1 MGKSDELDPRLA
13 AAYAWRVLKP
23 GESLDS
29 DPEPASTPHD
39 DDAKDGEK
47 KADHPTPR
55 EARAAASAK
64 AFEEL
69 RAESARPCQSL
80 ADGIDRAWSLPPEQ
94 QPIAVDALVE
104 SAGKLGIGLTAM
116 QEHPLQ
122 SVRLLRLV
130 IACGDR
136 LSAEADEA
144 ARGCA
149 LWLDYTHPEIIDA
162 LLELSRA
169 GDTRLGCSLVL
180 ALHGDRGKYLARI
193 PGASARFARLLD
205 EGPSETTRCMALD
218 WLSAAARQDA
228 VPALRRAL
236 RSGQFPVCTR
246 ALDLLS
252 RDFPDAIEPDDVLF
266 LLEDAVAHELPL
278 DDRDDENV
286 NACREYPLVLDDVV
300 VRVRPAGGAWPLMR
314 IESGRCAGESFRDG
328 GLDGTWALSL
338 LAAAYPESATPL
350 IDELQRDVEWDRRL
364 RAVEAAG
371 RLPDEAAWPRLLKA
385 AADGVPEIASQAQK
399 RWLARRTE
407 ICPLDPL
414 AGVPTSLLEEPPSER
429 LLSRLA
435 LLRTA
440 KLEAR
445 AAMAEVLLAEAPSPE
460 SLVPLLFAAVDT
472 SLWERD
478 RRPGFPENRP
488 DFCRRIIAAFGPRAV
503 TGILDLAEL
512 YPEGRSGWLDTLSEL
527 VDKNEVPESAFPELR
542 AAAARRFNAT
552 IGRTGYRTL
561 KLLEKLGTPPELVS
575 AIWTL
580 SQDETEDHFIRS
592 AAGDVL
598 ASLPEHGESL
608 DNAVV
613 DEMTAALAVPDLP
626 RFSRAAAV
634 GVGRKIPAAVTLSL
648 DALAKHGRAP
658 APPRADVDALE
669 MCFIALLQIA
679 QIPEGWVEDALSRPA
694 TAAFAIAARRTWME
708 PTPDRRR
715 ILREALSNGDP
726 FTEAEA
732 AVTLVHL
739 REISASG
746 AEVERI
752 VTRAPLS
759 PRSALVWLMLY
770 ARVPMKRL
778 WPLLEG
784 VLVSPDPEVTERFHF
799 TIHAI
804 AYKHKMASRLQALL
818 PRIVDPVL
826 QDAVELIF
834 EAEEPA
840 VSDD

>member
-13 AAYAWRVLKP
+13 AAYAWRILKP
-23 GESLDS
+23 GESLE
-29 DPEPASTPHD
+29 PEPEP
-39 DDAKDGEK
+39 E
-47 KADHPTPR
+47 PTPR
-55 EARAAASAK
+55 EDDENDGDEKADAPTGKQARAAASAK
-64 AFEEL
+64 ALEEL
-69 RAESARPCQSL
+69 RNDAARACQSL
-80 ADGIDRAWSLPPEQ
+80 ADGVDRAWALPPEQ
-94 QPIAVDALVE
+94 KPIAVDALVE
-104 SAGKLGIGLTAM
+104 SAAKLGIGLTAM

-136 LSAEADEA
+136 LSSEADEA
-144 ARGCA
+144 ALGCA

-169 GDTRLGCSLVL
+169 GDTRLGGSLVM

-193 PGASARFARLLD
+193 PGASARFAQLLD
-205 EGPSETTRCMALD
+205 EGPSQTTRCMALD
-218 WLSAAARQDA
+218 WLSAAARRDA

-236 RSGQFPVCTR
+236 RCGQFPVCTR

-266 LLEDAVAHELPL
+266 LLEDAVTHELPL
-278 DDRDDENV
+278 HDRDDETV
-286 NACREYPLVLDDVV
+286 NACREYPFILDDVV
-300 VRVRPAGGAWPLMR
+300 VRVRPSGGASALMR
-314 IESGRCAGESFRDG
+314 VESGRCAGESYRDG
-328 GLDGTWALSL
+328 GLDSAWALSL
-338 LAAAYPESATPL
+338 LAAAYPEDAIPL
-350 IDELQRDVEWDRRL
+350 IDELQRHLEWDRRV

-385 AADGVPEIASQAQK
+385 AADGVPEIASQAHK
-399 RWLARRTE
+399 RWLARRAE

-414 AGVPTSLLEEPPSER
+414 AGVPASLLQGPPSER

-460 SLVPLLFAAVDT
+460 SLVPLLFAAVD
-472 SLWERD
+472 SGLWERD
-478 RRPGFPENRP
+478 RRPGFPEDRP
-488 DFCRRIIAAFGPRAV
+488 DFCRRIIAAFGPCAV
-503 TGILDLAEL
+503 TGLLDLAEL
-512 YPEGRSGWLDTLSEL
+512 YPEGRYGWLDTLSEL
-527 VDKNEVPESAFPELR
+527 VDKDEVPEPAFPELR
-542 AAAARRFNAT
+542 AAAVRRFNAT

-561 KLLEKLGTPPELVS
+561 RLLEKLGTPPELVP
-575 AIWTL
+575 AIWAL
-580 SQDETEDHFIRS
+580 SQDEVEDHFIRS

-598 ASLPEHGESL
+598 ASLPEHDASL
-608 DNAVV
+608 DNAVM
-613 DEMTAALAVPDLP
+613 DEMTDALADFDLP

-648 DALAKHGRAP
+648 DALAKHARTP
-658 APPRADVDALE
+658 EPFSADVDALE
-669 MCFIALLQIA
+669 ACFIALLQVG
-679 QIPEGWVEDALSRPA
+679 QMPDGWVEDALSRPA
-694 TAAFAIAARRTWME
+694 TAAFAIAARRTWMD

-715 ILREALSNGDP
+715 ILRESLSNGDP

-739 REISASG
+739 GEIKASG

-759 PRSALVWLMLY
+759 PRAALVWLMLY
-770 ARVPMKRL
+770 ARVSMKRL
-778 WPLLEG
+778 WPLLED
-784 VLVSPDPEVTERFHF
+784 VLASSDPEVTERFHF

-826 QDAVELIF
+826 RDAVELIF

-840 VSDD
+840 VSDE